1 LKFSSL
7 PEKAIWNC
15 ESIFFGCLDYFAICG
30 DFGCQTCAVCVCF
43 CLSCLIANQGLSFQV
58 EKAFREGTARQNAHS
73 IFVCLALK
81 LLEERVHV
89 ACKEIITLE
98 KQVLIIMLLLG
109 TGFDKLN
116 YILRF
121 LLPKS

>member
-1 LKFSSL
+1 MVLEFVLTRKY
-7 PEKAIWNC
+7 I
-15 ESIFFGCLDYFAICG
+15 
-30 DFGCQTCAVCVCF
+30 
-43 CLSCLIANQGLSFQV
+43 QV

-98 KQVLIIMLLLG
+98 KQVLRRCI
-109 TGFDKLN
+109 
-116 YILRF
+116 YRLRTVTASSF
-121 LLPKS
+121 SMNAYSCL

>member
-1 LKFSSL
+1 MFVNMLISVWICSHWVVNAA
-7 PEKAIWNC
+7 AI
-15 ESIFFGCLDYFAICG
+15 FL
-30 DFGCQTCAVCVCF
+30 
-43 CLSCLIANQGLSFQV
+43 QV

-98 KQVLIIMLLLG
+98 KQVLNI
-109 TGFDKLN
+109 
-116 YILRF
+116 
-121 LLPKS
+121 